1 MNTAKTT
8 ATNLGI
14 IGTLYFSQGIPNGFF
29 RHTVPVIFRENGLS
43 LEQIALFLPVLYI
56 PWILK
61 FLWGPIVERFH
72 SVKYG
77 KYRSWIIP
85 LQLIIAV
92 IMCLLAFWKIDH
104 LIGFFIVGVFL
115 INLFSSMQDVS
126 IDGHSITLLNFSERG
141 WGNSVQVGTF
151 WIGYIIGGG
160 VMLTLFNLIGWSNLF
175 FLMASIYVIAAVP
188 IFLNKTYGKKNE
200 KQENKKS
207 IQRWIT
213 VISFFKQPQ
222 VILVL
227 FIVSAYRIVEGF
239 IRSILPVMLKD
250 WGLDFGQI
258 GLVLGIIGPI
268 SVLLGAIVAGLLI
281 NRMGRIKSL
290 LIFGGL
296 QLISVFGYVFLSIN
310 TDLHSMTKMIPF
322 IVIDHFI
329 SGLTTVALFSVMM
342 DWSRKSQPG
351 NDYTFMDCVSVFAM
365 MLGTGIS
372 YGISAKWGYSI
383 NFIIA
388 LPLIIISLYIVWKTY
403 NKIKKNNHWKDLV
416 KS

>member
-72 SVKYG
+72 SAKHG
-77 KYRSWIIP
+77 KYRSWILP

-175 FLMASIYVIAAVP
+175 FLMASIYAIAAVP
-188 IFLNKTYGKKNE
+188 IFLNKTYGKKNK

-207 IQRWIT
+207 IKRWIT

-268 SVLLGAIVAGLLI
+268 SVLLGAIIAGLLI

-296 QLISVFGYVFLSIN
+296 QIISVLGYVFLSIN

-322 IVIDHFI
+322 IIFDHFI

-372 YGISAKWGYSI
+372 YGISAKWGYST

-388 LPLIIISLYIVWKTY
+388 LPLIIVSLYIVWKTY